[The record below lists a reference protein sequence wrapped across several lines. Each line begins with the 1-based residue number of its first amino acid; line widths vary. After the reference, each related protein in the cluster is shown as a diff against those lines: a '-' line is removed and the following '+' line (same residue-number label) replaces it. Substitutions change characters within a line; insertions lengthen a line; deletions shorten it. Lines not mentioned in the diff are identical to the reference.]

1 MIIKIIDILR
11 KIFKMINIYI
21 SIIKNILTIITIK
34 LYHKSLNHTTILH
47 RTNIVH
53 VVIVNVI
60 SLSEIIR
67 IGMKMDTQLIK
78 KSLNLILLS
87 TSITSREMC

>member
-1 MIIKIIDILR
+1 MIINIIDILR

-21 SIIKNILTIITIK
+21 SIIKNILINITIK
-34 LYHKSLNHTTILH
+34 LYHLSPNHTTILH

-53 VVIVNVI
+53 VVIENVS

-67 IGMKMDTQLIK
+67 IGMI
-78 KSLNLILLS
+78 I
-87 TSITSREMC
+87 EMQNDMEN